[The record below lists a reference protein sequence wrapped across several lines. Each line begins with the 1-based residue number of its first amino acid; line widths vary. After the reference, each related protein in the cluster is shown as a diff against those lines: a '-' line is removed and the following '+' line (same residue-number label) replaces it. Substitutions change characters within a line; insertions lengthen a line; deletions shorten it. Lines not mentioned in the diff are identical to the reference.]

1 MPAQTVIKFR
11 RDTAANWTTANPV
24 LAAGEAGLET
34 DSGLVKYGNGTSA
47 WADLQYTTAASIKTK
62 VQNNSGSSIA
72 KGSVV
77 YISGANGDNPLIALA
92 DADSE
97 ATSSKT
103 IGIVEATIANGAQGY
118 VIESGLLTGLNTASA
133 TAGQSVWLSST
144 AGGVVY
150 GAPPAK
156 PAHSV
161 YLGVVTRSN
170 TNNGTILVK
179 VQNGYELNELHDVN
193 AGSPTTGDVLQWNG
207 TAWVNAELDA
217 LPVQTGQA
225 GKYLTTDGTD
235 ASWATIDLSSVATL
249 TGTETLENKT
259 LEYPTVIGASG
270 YSYTQGATVM
280 NQGADFGGTVY
291 DAHSAQTGYLSVEAY
306 GEINFQSYISAGDVV
321 YLVPTSGTPTLV
333 QVYTAEA
340 GFAMFDIIS
349 PSFNVGDTVTGG
361 SFASIAAATATP
373 TGSVT
378 ITSLELGY
386 LNGAT
391 SNLQTQINTLASAP
405 AGEAISS
412 FMLMGA

>member
-11 RDTAANWTTANPV
+11 RDTAANWATTNPT

-47 WADLQYTTAASIKTK
+47 WADLHYTGASTVKTR
-62 VQNNSGSSIA
+62 VHNGTGSQIN
-72 KGSVV
+72 KGAVV
-77 YISGANGDNPLIALA
+77 YINGANGDTPTIALA

-103 IGIVEATIANGAQGY
+103 LGIVEANIANGAKGY
-118 VIESGLLTGLNTASA
+118 VIESGLITNLNTASA
-133 TAGQSVWLSST
+133 SAGQSVWLSST
-144 AGGVVY
+144 AGGFVFNT
-150 GAPPAK
+150 PPAK

-161 YLGVVTRSN
+161 YLGIVTRAN
-170 TNNGTILVK
+170 ANNGTILIK

-193 AGSPTTGDVLQWNG
+193 AGSPTTGQVLQWDG
-207 TAWVNAELDA
+207 SAWVNATIDA
-217 LPVQTGQA
+217 LPSQTGNS

-249 TGTETLENKT
+249 TGVETLENKT
-259 LEYPTVIGASG
+259 LEYPTITAAAA

-291 DAHSAQTGYLSVEAY
+291 DAHSGATGYLSVEAY
-306 GEINFQSYISAGDVV
+306 GEINFQNYITAGDVV
-321 YLVPTSGTPTLV
+321 YLVPSSGTATLV
-333 QVYTAEA
+333 QVYIAEA
-340 GFAMFDIIS
+340 GFAMFDILS
-349 PSFNVGDTVTGG
+349 PGFEVGDTVTGG
-361 SFASIAAATATP
+361 SFSSIAAATASP
-373 TGSVT
+373 DGSVT

-412 FMLMGA
+412 FLLMGA

>member
-11 RDTAANWTTANPV
+11 RDTAANWTTANPT
-24 LAAGEAGLET
+24 LAAGEVGLET

-47 WADLQYTTAASIKTK
+47 WADLQYTTASTIKTK
-62 VQNNSGSSIA
+62 VQNNSGASIA

-161 YLGVVTRSN
+161 YLGVVTRVN
-170 TNNGTILVK
+170 ANNGTILIK

-193 AGSPTTGDVLQWNG
+193 I
-207 TAWVNAELDA
+207 
-217 LPVQTGQA
+217 
-225 GKYLTTDGTD
+225 DGTPAD
-235 ASWATIDLSSVATL
+235 NEVLAYDSASSMWI
-249 TGTETLENKT
+249 
-259 LEYPTVIGASG
+259 
-270 YSYTQGATVM
+270 
-280 NQGADFGGTVY
+280 NQ
-291 DAHSAQTGYLSVEAY
+291 
-306 GEINFQSYISAGDVV
+306 
-321 YLVPTSGTPTLV
+321 TP
-333 QVYTAEA
+333 AEA
-340 GFAMFDIIS
+340 GLAAASHTHPTNQIIGLPETLS
-349 PSFNVGDTVTGG
+349 AKSDVGHTHAIGDLTSFQITDVANGQTLVYDSGTGKWVNG
-361 SFASIAAATATP
+361 AAAAT
-373 TGSVT
+373 
-378 ITSLELGY
+378 
-386 LNGAT
+386 
-391 SNLQTQINTLASAP
+391 
-405 AGEAISS
+405 GETISS
-412 FMLMGA
+412 FLLMGA